1 MEAWEPRRDFL
12 IGHCGKSEIEAER
25 TGWVELRALLKAH
38 REKQY
43 DAWRRARLIAH
54 SVYLY
59 APMFSSKGLRKET
72 DPHKFYPLEG
82 DEQMNAAKEYPVTHI
97 TEDEIKELNRIK
109 ALIR

>member
-38 REKQY
+38 RERQY

-59 APMFSSKGLRKET
+59 APTFAKGVRKET
-72 DPHKFYPLEG
+72 DPTKFYPLEG
-82 DEQMNAAKEYPVTHI
+82 DKEMEDRKERPVTHL
-97 TEDEIKELNRIK
+97 TKNDIKELNRIK
-109 ALIR
+109 ALIK

>member
-25 TGWVELRALLKAH
+25 TGWVELRALMKAH
-38 REKQY
+38 REQQY

-59 APMFSSKGLRKET
+59 APTFSKGVRKET
-72 DPHKFYPLEG
+72 DPHKFYPLEM
-82 DEQMNAAKEYPVTHI
+82 DKEMEDRRERPVTHLSKNDI
-97 TEDEIKELNRIK
+97 EELNRIK
-109 ALIR
+109 ALIQ